1 MAFLDENGLEKLI
14 KNLIEKF
21 DKRYDNRYIL
31 RSNGSGGNDNGIQLA
46 SLSNDLNNDS
56 NTPNSD
62 IIVDES

>member
-1 MAFLDENGLEKLI
+1 MAFLDERGLEELI
-14 KNLIEKF
+14 KNLIKMF
-21 DKRYDNRYIL
+21 DERYDNRYIL

-46 SLSNDLNNDS
+46 DFSNDS